1 MFLEQHP
8 TGNTRCNQY
17 AGGYRKQRALSP
29 KFVRFSVSR
38 KVAVAWAAR
47 AEVIE
52 PLLRLYEW
60 HPARCDSFKHVS
72 ARASST
78 LRIWKLFEQTST

>member
-8 TGNTRCNQY
+8 TSNTRCNQY

-29 KFVRFSVSR
+29 EFVRFSESR

-52 PLLRLYEW
+52 PFLRFCER
-60 HPARCDSFKHVS
+60 HPTRCDSLKHFS
-72 ARASST
+72 AGASGA
-78 LRIWKLFEQTST
+78 LRVWKVFEQTPT

>member
-1 MFLEQHP
+1 MSLEQQP
-8 TGNTRCNQY
+8 TSSTRCNQY

-29 KFVRFSVSR
+29 EFVRFSESR

-52 PLLRLYEW
+52 PLLRICER
-60 HPARCDSFKHVS
+60 HPTRCDSLKHVNAGAS
-72 ARASST
+72 AA
-78 LRIWKLFEQTST
+78 LRVWKVFEQTST